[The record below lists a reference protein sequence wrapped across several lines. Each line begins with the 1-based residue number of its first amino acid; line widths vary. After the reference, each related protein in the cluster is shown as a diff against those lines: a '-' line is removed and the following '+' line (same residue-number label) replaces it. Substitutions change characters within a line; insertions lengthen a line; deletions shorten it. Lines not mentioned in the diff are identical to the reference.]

1 MNRRRF
7 GFAVCGLFLLEGV
20 PSPLPAATEGL
31 PEWAGRASAGTVLV
45 DVDTRR
51 DHRAG
56 SGFFLDRP
64 GLVVTALHTVE
75 GARRILVSIP
85 GSYAASDARLL
96 AGSSTWD
103 LAILAVS
110 WPSEAAYP
118 GLPLDSGST
127 LRPGEEVA
135 VTGYAQID
143 EPDTRVPMTI
153 RGIVSGR
160 IEHRGG
166 FSYLLDV
173 QARHGLSGSPVYRTD
188 SGAVVAV
195 LTRVHAPPG
204 GAGPGGAA
212 PAQAVVDLLRSLASA
227 HTPDNA
233 ITK

>member
-1 MNRRRF
+1 
-7 GFAVCGLFLLEGV
+7 
-20 PSPLPAATEGL
+20 
-31 PEWAGRASAGTVLV
+31 
-45 DVDTRR
+45 
-51 DHRAG
+51 
-56 SGFFLDRP
+56 
-64 GLVVTALHTVE
+64 VVTALHTVE
-75 GARRILVSIP
+75 GARRIRVSIP

-103 LAILAVS
+103 LAILSVP

-127 LRPGEEVA
+127 LRTGEDVA

-143 EPDTRVPMTI
+143 GLDTRAPMTI

-166 FSYLLDV
+166 FSHLLDLE
-173 QARHGLSGSPVYRTD
+173 ARHGLSGSPVYRTD

-204 GAGPGGAA
+204 GAGPGGAV
-212 PAQAVVDLLRSLASA
+212 PARAVVDLLGTLD
-227 HTPDNA
+227 PDHA
-233 ITK
+233 PDH